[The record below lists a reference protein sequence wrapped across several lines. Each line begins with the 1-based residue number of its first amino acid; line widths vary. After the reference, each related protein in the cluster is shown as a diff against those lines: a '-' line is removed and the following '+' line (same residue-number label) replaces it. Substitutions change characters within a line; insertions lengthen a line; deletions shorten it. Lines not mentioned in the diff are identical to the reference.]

1 MPILGQNTFPNS
13 QRSRRKHRG
22 ASAVSAA
29 FLTLVI
35 STTLRVGAAE
45 TKSKLTREYDLKAAF
60 LFNFTHFVEWPS
72 EAFADDNAPIVIG
85 ILGDDPFGP
94 VLDRIIEGET
104 IKNRKLVVKRSRRI
118 QDLRTCH
125 VLFISKSEKG
135 RIGQILTSLDGA
147 SVFTVG
153 EVEGFARRG
162 GITNLFLQGNK
173 VRFEINMQ
181 VAKRKGLKI
190 SAQLLALGTV
200 VGPQTAKEIN

>member
-1 MPILGQNTFPNS
+1 MSLLEKNRLLKPIPAC
-13 QRSRRKHRG
+13 R
-22 ASAVSAA
+22 AVLCALLA
-29 FLTLVI
+29 V
-35 STTLRVGAAE
+35 TTLRLDAAE
-45 TKSKLTREYDLKAAF
+45 ATGKIVREYDLKAAF
-60 LFNFTHFVEWPS
+60 LFNFTHFVDWPS

-135 RIGQILTSLDGA
+135 RIGQILTTLDGA

-173 VRFEINMQ
+173 VRFEINIE

-200 VGPQTAKEIN
+200 VGPQTAREIN

>member
-1 MPILGQNTFPNS
+1 MSLLEKNRLLKPIPAC
-13 QRSRRKHRG
+13 R
-22 ASAVSAA
+22 AVLCALLA
-29 FLTLVI
+29 V
-35 STTLRVGAAE
+35 TTLRLDAAE
-45 TKSKLTREYDLKAAF
+45 ATGKIVREYDLKAAF
-60 LFNFTHFVEWPS
+60 LFNFTHFVDWPS

-135 RIGQILTSLDGA
+135 RIGQILTTLDGA

-173 VRFEINMQ
+173 VRFEINMEA
-181 VAKRKGLKI
+181 AKRKGLKI

-200 VGPQTAKEIN
+200 VGPQTAREIN

>member
-1 MPILGQNTFPNS
+1 MSLLEKNRLLKPIPAC
-13 QRSRRKHRG
+13 R
-22 ASAVSAA
+22 AVLCVLLAVTA
-29 FLTLVI
+29 
-35 STTLRVGAAE
+35 LRLDAAE
-45 TKSKLTREYDLKAAF
+45 ATGKIVREYDLKAAF
-60 LFNFTHFVEWPS
+60 LFNFTHFVDWPS

-104 IKNRKLVVKRSRRI
+104 IKNHKLVVKRSRRI

-173 VRFEINMQ
+173 VRFEIN
-181 VAKRKGLKI
+181 VEAAKRKGLKI